1 MKKSVQIPRYAVVLL
16 IVGFMLS
23 LIVNV
28 IQFEKNSSDVMRLSG
43 TYSNNSPNPEGVY
56 MAFDNKGHFCTYT
69 QKDGITEEGNYIE
82 SKENLYEL
90 KGVSGYCGFA
100 VLTEDGIYFST
111 QSGTMD
117 FLPRIDDMPIFIGNW
132 TEDWDHWPDG
142 QYKIN

>member
-1 MKKSVQIPRYAVVLL
+1 MKKSVQIPKYAVVLL

-28 IQFEKNSSDVMRLSG
+28 IQFEKNSSDFIMLSG
-43 TYSNNSPNPEGVY
+43 TYSNNNHTPECVY

-90 KGVSGYCGFA
+90 NRILRICSSHRRWYLFFGRKRHGG
-100 VLTEDGIYFST
+100 FST
-111 QSGTMD
+111 LDRRYTN
-117 FLPRIDDMPIFIGNW
+117 FYR
-132 TEDWDHWPDG
+132 
-142 QYKIN
+142 